1 MNEIKLP
8 KTTCQDL
15 VDYQDEY
22 AKRVDNIN
30 YRGLYISIVLTT
42 ILWIIAVIFG
52 LFFLHS
58 LCNATETIF
67 RILFGM
73 SMMFFIGFGMYES
86 WNIVT
91 YTNYIYNFNRDNDV
105 VSLDSRQQAYVEYDN
120 RLCNIL
126 KRRTEQFDI
135 LKTIPEG
142 MKVEYKFKGW
152 DSQKADSMLSVEID
166 IIVNGY
172 VFDTLYIPTLKS
184 DYFRAIENDFTY
196 FDEYVEGFKIK
207 AEKDLEEYI
216 EQIEGKK
223 KNEERK

>member
-1 MNEIKLP
+1 MSEIKLP
-8 KTTCQDL
+8 KTTYQDL
-15 VDYQDEY
+15 IDYQNEY

-30 YRGLYISIVLTT
+30 YRGLYISIVLATVF
-42 ILWIIAVIFG
+42 WIIAVIFG
-52 LFFLHS
+52 LFFFHS
-58 LCNATETIF
+58 LCNETETVF

-86 WNIVT
+86 SDSVR
-91 YTNYIYNFNRDNDV
+91 YTNYIYNFNRNNDV

-126 KRRTEQFDI
+126 KRRTEQFDV

-152 DSQKADSMLSVEID
+152 DSQKADPMLSVEID

-172 VFDTLYIPTLKS
+172 RFDTLYIPTLKS

-207 AEKDLEEYI
+207 AEKDLKEYI